1 MKVKQLLLGTVAGI
15 GLVGSGMGI
24 ASAATYIQRSNA
36 LIQYSS
42 SSLRTVNNSHVHF
55 VKANSNYAWS
65 KNPSG
70 ADTIKSA
77 SGTKWAF
84 ETKYLLPTTH
94 AALGKSSHDMTNPQA
109 ATYAGKYLFVLY
121 APHNTVGR
129 GFVVRYDTNE
139 LNKMSF
145 NATQNALLTKRPSG
159 IKVGPQFTVGHGQS
173 LAYDQ
178 KHHSLWMWRDR
189 ADMKPTATS
198 TIQKISS
205 SKLKPDKAIK
215 FSMNNRGAMVPAG
228 HNLTFDRSGH
238 AYWWG
243 ISGGKVKIYRGV
255 FGKRTVKVSLTKQLL
270 AKRTGTHEQAM
281 GYNPHNGRLYLV
293 SDDSIQ
299 TLPARKTYG
308 RGSLKPGDI
317 KYTRFHSGREFES
330 MTFDK
335 SGHAMLLTNRNP
347 ELMRSTNRY

>member
-1 MKVKQLLLGTVAGI
+1 MKTRHFLGGVAA
-15 GLVGSGMGI
+15 GLGLAVLSMGS
-24 ASAATYIQRSNA
+24 AFAATYIQKSNA
-36 LIQYSS
+36 LVQYSS
-42 SSLRTVNNSHVHF
+42 SSLRTINNRNVQF
-55 VKANSNYAWS
+55 VKAGSNYNWS
-65 KNPSG
+65 NNPNG
-70 ADTIKSA
+70 TDTIKSIH
-77 SGTKWAF
+77 GTRWVF
-84 ETKYLLPTTH
+84 QTKYLLPTTH
-94 AALGKSSHDMTNPQA
+94 AALGKSNHDMTNPQA
-109 ATYAGKYLFVLY
+109 ATFAGQYLFVLY
-121 APHNTVGR
+121 APHRTVGK
-129 GFVVRYDTNE
+129 GFVVRYNTSQ

-145 NATQNALLTKRPSG
+145 KTIQNALTDKTIPG

-173 LAYDQ
+173 LAYDR

-198 TIQKISS
+198 TIQRISS
-205 SKLKPDKAIK
+205 TKLKPDKAIR

-243 ISGGKVKIYRGV
+243 ISGNKVKIYRGI
-255 FGKRTVKVSLTKQLL
+255 FGKKSVKVSLTKQLL

-308 RGSLKPGDI
+308 HGSLKPSDI

-330 MTFDK
+330 MTFDAT
-335 SGHAMLLTNRNP
+335 GHAMLLTNRNP
-347 ELMRSTNRY
+347 ELMRSTSRY